1 MIRSPKARRGGY
13 SDAEWKT
20 AIKTKMKAMG
30 RTNEDYY
37 PEIAA
42 RLKIPR
48 FTSLTKLS
56 SKHLEKVCN
65 LVRRDSGK

>member
-1 MIRSPKARRGGY
+1 
-13 SDAEWKT
+13 
-20 AIKTKMKAMG
+20 MG

-48 FTSLTKLS
+48 FTSLTELS
-56 SKHLEKVCN
+56 SKRLEKVYN
-65 LVRRDSGK
+65 LVMRDSKKAQ